1 LAAQAPNVSITCG
14 RVTDVRIMYGDFV
27 MMIEVAAFMTTMNF
41 FACAETSA
49 AASAFGVSK
58 NPARMSTPS
67 RTISSCANRF
77 ATSGAGPPTS
87 LRMISIV
94 LPATVSPCCFM

>member
-1 LAAQAPNVSITCG
+1 
-14 RVTDVRIMYGDFV
+14 MYGDLV

-41 FACAETSA
+41 LAWEETSA
-49 AASAFGVSK
+49 AASAFGVSRK
-58 NPARMSTPS
+58 PASMSTPS
-67 RTISSCANRF
+67 RTTSSCASRL

-87 LRMISIV
+87 RRMISIF